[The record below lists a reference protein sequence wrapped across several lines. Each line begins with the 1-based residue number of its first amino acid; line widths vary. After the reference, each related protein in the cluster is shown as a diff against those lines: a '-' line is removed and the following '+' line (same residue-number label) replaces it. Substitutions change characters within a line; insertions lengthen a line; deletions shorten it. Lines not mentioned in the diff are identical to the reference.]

1 MLYVLLGLGNY
12 LIEYFWKYWFDK
24 HIDKLTPQENTSR
37 MMAIMSDFQV
47 TQIEERH
54 TKIKSDVKEYVLAL
68 AEVCKILNEVDLD
81 EVTREKLIE

>member
-1 MLYVLLGLGNY
+1 M
-12 LIEYFWKYWFDK
+12 FDK
-24 HIDKLTPQENTSR
+24 HVDKLTPQENTSR
-37 MMAIMSDFQV
+37 MMTILSDFQV